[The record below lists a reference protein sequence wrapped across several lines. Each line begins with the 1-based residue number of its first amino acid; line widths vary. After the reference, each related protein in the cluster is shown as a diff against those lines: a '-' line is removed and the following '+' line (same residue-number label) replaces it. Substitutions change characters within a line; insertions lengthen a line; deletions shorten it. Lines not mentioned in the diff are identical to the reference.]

1 MGGKRVKL
9 PTVKLPK
16 RRRTLGRRVRRE
28 LRSLRR
34 WSTLFLVL
42 WGYFKLDEKR
52 HRSRFPPGPS
62 GPSS

>member
-1 MGGKRVKL
+1 MGEKRIKL
-9 PTVKLPK
+9 PAIKLPK
-16 RRRTLGRRVRRE
+16 RRRSLGRRVRRE

-34 WSTLFLVL
+34 WSTLFLVI

-52 HRSRFPPGPS
+52 QHQRFPPGPS